1 MFEEDVYD
9 VKYKSHN
16 QWFWRTIKDVV
27 EDGII
32 GIDVSTIPFRFF
44 ITKNL
49 TRIEIPIN
57 GTLFKFAPER
67 AEVIGRLEI
76 EKKKL
81 EVSEEQKDS

>member
-1 MFEEDVYD
+1 MFEDVYE
-9 VKYKSHN
+9 VKYRTYN

-27 EDGII
+27 EDGIS
-32 GIDVSTIPFRFF
+32 GVDVSTIPFRFF
-44 ITKNL
+44 MTKNL

-67 AEVIGRLEI
+67 AEIARRLEI